1 MHITQDIDGIQQAAF
16 ELLSASVNQK
26 NVEARLRMTQW
37 DDLEKIA
44 KLVPSTQL
52 SPGYHEWALYL
63 FWLESVQMDP
73 DFADEMD
80 GLLAVRRARQQF
92 EDQNPTCHA
101 CGQRTRRGIKHLCP
115 AAIKGVSPGL

>member
-1 MHITQDIDGIQQAAF
+1 MLVVQDIDGIQQAAL
-16 ELLSASVNQK
+16 ELLSASLNQK
-26 NVEARLRMTQW
+26 NVEMRLRMTQS

-63 FWLESVQMDP
+63 FWLESVQLDP

-80 GLLAVRRARQQF
+80 GLLALRRARHHF
-92 EDQNPTCHA
+92 EEENPVCSG
-101 CGQRTRRGIKHLCP
+101 CGKRTRRGVKHLCP
-115 AAIKGVSPGL
+115 AQMKGGF